1 MKTKIILIDK
11 TRITDLIKLS
21 KLVLLALIALA
32 MTANTAKATGSTIIW
47 IPSVDFQAY
56 KTMHLGI
63 DNYIRTS
70 KDNGVRGAGIY
81 DFGLTVGALQI
92 KKFQIEVGVDYLTM
106 GDNVYDDQ
114 PLYFNAKGGFAE
126 GSLFKNSPAIAIGAY
141 NFGTK
146 NNLTNYNIAYTEVGK
161 TIPVLGRFSL
171 GYYVG
176 NEKLLLD
183 SKGAKANSGILAS
196 WDRPM
201 KEISDKLWFAVD
213 YQGGNNYL
221 GALNL
226 GFSWNFSSNVS
237 IIFGYDIYNDSKTL
251 YNSTNTNKNT
261 FTTQLDINF

>member
-1 MKTKIILIDK
+1 MKKKITLVAK
-11 TRITDLIKLS
+11 TRIAELKNLS
-21 KLVLLALIALA
+21 KPVLLALIALV
-32 MTANTAKATGSTIIW
+32 MTVSTAKATPSTIIW
-47 IPSVDFQAY
+47 IPSVDFQAF

-114 PLYFNAKGGFAE
+114 PLYFNTKGGFAE
-126 GSLFKNSPAIAIGAY
+126 GSLFKNSPAIAIGGY
-141 NFGTK
+141 SFGTK
-146 NNLTNYNIAYTEVGK
+146 NNLTNYNIAYSVIGK
-161 TIPVLGRFSL
+161 TIPIIGRLSV

-176 NEKLLLD
+176 NEKLFLD

-237 IIFGYDIYNDSKTL
+237 VIFGYDIYNDSKTL

>member
-1 MKTKIILIDK
+1 MKKKIIFIDK
-11 TRITDLIKLS
+11 IRITELKKLS
-21 KLVLLALIALA
+21 KLVLLAIIALV
-32 MTANTAKATGSTIIW
+32 MDTNTAKATGSTIIW
-47 IPSVDFQAY
+47 IPSVDFQAF

-92 KKFQIEVGVDYLTM
+92 KKFQIEAGVDYLTM

-126 GSLFKNSPAIAIGAY
+126 GSLFKNSPAIAIGGY

-146 NNLTNYNIAYTEVGK
+146 SDLTNYNIAYGVIGK
-161 TIPVLGRFSL
+161 TLPVVGRFSL

-176 NEKLLLD
+176 NKKLLLD
-183 SKGAKANSGILAS
+183 SKGVKANSGVLVS

>member
-1 MKTKIILIDK
+1 MKKKFTLVAK
-11 TRITDLIKLS
+11 TRIAELKNFS
-21 KLVLLALIALA
+21 KPVLLALIALV
-32 MTANTAKATGSTIIW
+32 MTINTAKATGSTIIW
-47 IPSVDFQAY
+47 IPSVDFQAF

-81 DFGLTVGALQI
+81 DFGLTFGALHL

-114 PLYFNAKGGFAE
+114 PIYFNTKGGFAE
-126 GSLFKNSPAIAIGAY
+126 GSLFKNSPAIAIGGY

-146 NNLTNYNIAYTEVGK
+146 NNLTNYNIAYGVIGK
-161 TIPVLGRFSL
+161 TLPIIGRLSV
-171 GYYVG
+171 GYYIG

-183 SKGAKANSGILAS
+183 SKGAKANSGVLAS

-201 KEISDKLWFAVD
+201 KEISDKLWLAVD
-213 YQGGNNYL
+213 YQGGKNYL

-237 IIFGYDIYNDSKTL
+237 VIFGYDIYNDSKTL

>member
-1 MKTKIILIDK
+1 MKKKITLVAK
-11 TRITDLIKLS
+11 NRIAKLKS
-21 KLVLLALIALA
+21 LSRLVLLALIALV
-32 MTANTAKATGSTIIW
+32 MTVGISKATPSTIIW
-47 IPSVDFQAY
+47 IPSIDFQAY

-81 DFGLTVGALQI
+81 DFGLTMGVSPFQ
-92 KKFQIEVGVDYLTM
+92 KFQAEVGVDYLSM
-106 GDNVYDDQ
+106 GDNVYDDK
-114 PLYFNAKGGFAE
+114 PMYFNAKVGMPE
-126 GSLFKNSPAIAIGAY
+126 GAIFKNSPGIAIGGY

-146 NNLTNYNIAYTEVGK
+146 SNLTNYNIAYGVIAKTLPIVGRLS
-161 TIPVLGRFSL
+161 V
-171 GYYVG
+171 GYYMG
-176 NEKLLLD
+176 NEKLLID

-196 WDRPM
+196 WDRSM

-237 IIFGYDIYNDSKTL
+237 VIFGYDIYNDSKTF
-251 YNSTNTNKNT
+251 YNSVNTNKNT

>member
-1 MKTKIILIDK
+1 MKKKITLVAK
-11 TRITDLIKLS
+11 NRIAKLKS
-21 KLVLLALIALA
+21 LSRLVLLALIALV
-32 MTANTAKATGSTIIW
+32 MTVGISKATPSTIIW
-47 IPSVDFQAY
+47 IPSIDFQAY

-81 DFGLTVGALQI
+81 DFGLTMGVSPFQ
-92 KKFQIEVGVDYLTM
+92 KFQAEVGVDYLSM
-106 GDNVYDDQ
+106 GDNVYDDK
-114 PLYFNAKGGFAE
+114 PMYFNAKVGMPE
-126 GSLFKNSPAIAIGAY
+126 GAIFKNSPGIAIGGY

-146 NNLTNYNIAYTEVGK
+146 SNLTNYNIAYGVIAKTLPIVGRLS
-161 TIPVLGRFSL
+161 V
-171 GYYVG
+171 GYYIG
-176 NEKLLLD
+176 NEKLLID

-196 WDRPM
+196 WDRSM

-237 IIFGYDIYNDSKTL
+237 VIFGYDIYNDSKTF
-251 YNSTNTNKNT
+251 YNSVNTNKNT